1 MDRGSG
7 GRMSVSCSNGIAQG
21 FLFRAFSKDR
31 STLYVSNLTLLL
43 PYAGAQPAI
52 DSAWTLLVKSYT
64 VSKLPAQILSSQ
76 NDQGNN
82 EGDNQ
87 QN

>member
-31 STLYVSNLTLLL
+31 STLYVSNLTLLS
-43 PYAGAQPAI
+43 AGAQPAI